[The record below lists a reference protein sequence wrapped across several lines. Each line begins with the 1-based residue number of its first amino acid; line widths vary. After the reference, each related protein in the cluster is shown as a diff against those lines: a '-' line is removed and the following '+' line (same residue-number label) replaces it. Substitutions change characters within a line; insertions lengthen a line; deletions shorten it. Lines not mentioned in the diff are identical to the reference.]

1 MVEGK
6 LTEFYYSKEL
16 AEIQHAN
23 YNQRRDLAF
32 GINWVYKDEACDS
45 TLEHTPAFWLAG
57 RE

>member
-1 MVEGK
+1 MVKGK

-16 AEIQHAN
+16 AEIQRAN

-32 GINWVYKDEACDS
+32 DINWVYKGEACDS
-45 TLEHTPAFWLAG
+45 TLEYTPALWLAG